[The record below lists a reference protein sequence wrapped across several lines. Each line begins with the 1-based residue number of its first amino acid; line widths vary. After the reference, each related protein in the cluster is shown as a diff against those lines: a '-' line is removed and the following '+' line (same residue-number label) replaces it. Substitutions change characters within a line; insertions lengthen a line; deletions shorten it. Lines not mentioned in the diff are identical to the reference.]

1 MTLEHALIDAGNRH
15 GLVAST
21 VAPRIAPPNRIIRE
35 LEERGV
41 ITHATAETINY
52 LRHLRNQ
59 AAHHKGFSID
69 AEQALEYARLTKRVL
84 DALNEEPARIP
95 GVQVPG

>member
-1 MTLEHALIDAGNRH
+1 MRTLMRPLAACVGFLVVLNAALALG
-15 GLVAST
+15 
-21 VAPRIAPPNRIIRE
+21 P
-35 LEERGV
+35 
-41 ITHATAETINY
+41 
-52 LRHLRNQ
+52 RNQ

-69 AEQALEYARLTKRVL
+69 ADQALEYARLTKRVL